1 MTCASNTTGACPAHA
16 TTCTCYTQQPTH
28 CAPLDIKR
36 PVMIRAQPLKP
47 LLLIN
52 LLLAS
57 LSSNA
62 DSTILWQNAS
72 ATVTQGQHFKVDP
85 AEQNA
90 LTLEHVSA
98 LSTGD
103 SFAFIEVS
111 SYPHADR
118 SAGLYGEVAIR
129 WSHNKLAADPI
140 TLGPITDILLTTNV
154 EFGNETAEM
163 LLFGPSIDLSLPGFD
178 FFQLSLTRR
187 ESLNRVG
194 DSSSEGWQMTPSFSV
209 TWPIGRSEVV
219 LDGFI
224 DWVFATDE
232 AAYGK
237 NLQINP
243 QLKYNLGKLLH
254 RPDTRFYIGLEYYF
268 WSDKFGIASTTDI
281 NTDQHAL
288 SVLIKYHF

>member
-1 MTCASNTTGACPAHA
+1 MRPKTEAANARRLLKDLLAALIRHSSARAFISRPTMT
-16 TTCTCYTQQPTH
+16 
-28 CAPLDIKR
+28 R
-36 PVMIRAQPLKP
+36 PRFLKP
-47 LLLIN
+47 LSLFTCLLG
-52 LLLAS
+52 S

-62 DSTILWQNAS
+62 DTVIQWQDMS
-72 ATVTQGQHFKVDP
+72 ATVTHGQHFKVDP

-90 LTLEHVSA
+90 VTLEHVSA

-103 SFAFIEVS
+103 SFSFIEMS
-111 SYPHADR
+111 QYPHADR
-118 SAGLYGEVAIR
+118 SAGLYGEVAVR
-129 WSHNKLAADPI
+129 WSYNKMAADPI
-140 TLGPITDILLTTNV
+140 TFGPITDISLTTNL
-154 EFGNETAEM
+154 EFGSETAEM
-163 LLFGPSIDLSLPGFD
+163 LLVGPSIDLSLPGFN

-194 DSSSEGWQMTPSFSV
+194 NTSSEGWQMTPSFSI

-232 AAYGK
+232 ADYAE

-268 WSDKFGIASTTDI
+268 WSDKYGIASTTDF

-288 SVLIKYHF
+288 SVLAKYHF

>member
-1 MTCASNTTGACPAHA
+1 MRPKTEAANARRLLKGLLAALIRHTSARAFISRPKMT
-16 TTCTCYTQQPTH
+16 
-28 CAPLDIKR
+28 R
-36 PVMIRAQPLKP
+36 PRSLKP
-47 LLLIN
+47 LSLFT
-52 LLLAS
+52 LLLGS

-62 DSTILWQNAS
+62 DTVIQWQDMS
-72 ATVTQGQHFKVDP
+72 ATVTHGQHFKVDP

-90 LTLEHVSA
+90 VTLEHVSA

-103 SFAFIEVS
+103 SFSFIEMS
-111 SYPHADR
+111 QYPHADR
-118 SAGLYGEVAIR
+118 SAGLYGEVAVR
-129 WSHNKLAADPI
+129 WSHNKMAADPI
-140 TLGPITDILLTTNV
+140 TFGPITDISLTTNL
-154 EFGNETAEM
+154 EFGSETAEM
-163 LLFGPSIDLSLPGFD
+163 LLVGPSIDLSLPGFN

-194 DSSSEGWQMTPSFSV
+194 NTSSEGWQMTPSFSI

-232 AAYGK
+232 ADYAE

-268 WSDKFGIASTTDI
+268 WSDKYGIASTTDF

-288 SVLIKYHF
+288 SVLAKYHF

>member
-1 MTCASNTTGACPAHA
+1 MTQVA
-16 TTCTCYTQQPTH
+16 
-28 CAPLDIKR
+28 L
-36 PVMIRAQPLKP
+36 LKP
-47 LLLIN
+47 LSLFT
-52 LLLAS
+52 LLLGS

-62 DSTILWQNAS
+62 DTDLLWQDMS
-72 ATVTQGQHFKVDP
+72 ATVTHGQHFKVDP
-85 AEQNA
+85 AKQNA
-90 LTLEHVSA
+90 VTLEHVSA

-103 SFAFIEVS
+103 SFSFIEMS
-111 SYPHADR
+111 QYPHADR
-118 SAGLYGEVAIR
+118 SAGLYGEVAVR
-129 WSHNKLAADPI
+129 WSYNKMAADPI
-140 TLGPITDILLTTNV
+140 TFGPITDISLTTNL
-154 EFGNETAEM
+154 EFGSETAEM
-163 LLFGPSIDLSLPGFD
+163 LLVGPSIDLSLPGFN

-194 DSSSEGWQMTPSFSV
+194 NTSSEGWQMTPSFSI

-232 AAYGK
+232 ADYAE

-268 WSDKFGIASTTDI
+268 WSDKYGIASTTDF

-288 SVLIKYHF
+288 SVLAKYHF

>member
-1 MTCASNTTGACPAHA
+1 MRPKTEAANARRLLKDLLAALIRHSSARAFISRPTMT
-16 TTCTCYTQQPTH
+16 
-28 CAPLDIKR
+28 R
-36 PVMIRAQPLKP
+36 PRFLKLLSLFT
-47 LLLIN
+47 LLLG
-52 LLLAS
+52 S

-62 DSTILWQNAS
+62 DTVIQWQDMS
-72 ATVTQGQHFKVDP
+72 ATVTHGQHFKVDP

-90 LTLEHVSA
+90 VTLEHVSA

-103 SFAFIEVS
+103 SFSFIEMS
-111 SYPHADR
+111 QYPHADR
-118 SAGLYGEVAIR
+118 SAGLYGEVAVR
-129 WSHNKLAADPI
+129 WSYNKMAADPI
-140 TLGPITDILLTTNV
+140 TFGPITDISLTTNL
-154 EFGNETAEM
+154 EFGSETAEM
-163 LLFGPSIDLSLPGFD
+163 LLVGPSIDLSLPGFN

-194 DSSSEGWQMTPSFSV
+194 NTSSEGWQMTPSFSI

-232 AAYGK
+232 ADYAE

-268 WSDKFGIASTTDI
+268 WSDKYGIASTTDF

-288 SVLIKYHF
+288 SVLAKYHF

>member
-1 MTCASNTTGACPAHA
+1 MTHVPDKMGTYASCAKTRTRCTHEPKYRPLPSYGA
-16 TTCTCYTQQPTH
+16 TIT
-28 CAPLDIKR
+28 
-36 PVMIRAQPLKP
+36 RARILKLL
-47 LLLIN
+47 LLLI
-52 LLLAS
+52 LLLTS

-62 DSTILWQNAS
+62 DSAILWQNMS

-85 AEQNA
+85 DEQNA
-90 LTLEHVSA
+90 VTLEHVSA

-103 SFAFIEVS
+103 SFSFLEIS
-111 SYPHADR
+111 QYPHVDR

-129 WSHNKLAADPI
+129 WSHNKLATDPI
-140 TLGPITDILLTTNV
+140 TLGPITDVLLTTNI
-154 EFGNETAEM
+154 EFGSETAEM
-163 LLFGPSIDLSLPGFD
+163 LLIGPSIDLSLAGFD

-187 ESLNRVG
+187 ESLNRIG
-194 DSSSEGWQMTPSFSV
+194 DSSSEGWQITPSFSV

-232 AAYGK
+232 KGYAE

-254 RPDTRFYIGLEYYF
+254 RPDTRLYVGLEYDF
-268 WSDKFGIASTTDI
+268 WSDKFGIASTTDF
-281 NTDQHAL
+281 NTDQHAA

>member
-1 MTCASNTTGACPAHA
+1 MCPARQPASAKRTLRGLMISLIRHSSA
-16 TTCTCYTQQPTH
+16 RAFVSRSAMTQV
-28 CAPLDIKR
+28 AL
-36 PVMIRAQPLKP
+36 LKP
-47 LLLIN
+47 LSLFT
-52 LLLAS
+52 LLLGS

-62 DSTILWQNAS
+62 DTGLLWQDMS
-72 ATVTQGQHFKVDP
+72 ATVTHGQHFKVDP

-103 SFAFIEVS
+103 SFSFIEIS
-111 SYPHADR
+111 QYPHADR
-118 SAGLYGEVAIR
+118 SAGLYGEVAVR

-140 TLGPITDILLTTNV
+140 TFGPITDISLTTNL
-154 EFGNETAEM
+154 EFGSETAEM
-163 LLFGPSIDLSLPGFD
+163 LLLGPSIDLSLPGFN
-178 FFQLSLTRR
+178 FFTLSLTRR

-194 DSSSEGWQMTPSFSV
+194 NTSSEGWQVTPSFSI

-232 AAYGK
+232 AAYAE

-243 QLKYNLGKLLH
+243 QLKYNLGKLLY

-268 WSDKFGIASTTDI
+268 WSNKFGIGSTTDF

-288 SVLIKYHF
+288 SVLAKYHF

>member
-1 MTCASNTTGACPAHA
+1 MRPKTEAANARRLLKDLLAALIRHSSARAFISRSTMTQA
-16 TTCTCYTQQPTH
+16 
-28 CAPLDIKR
+28 R
-36 PVMIRAQPLKP
+36 FLKALSLFT
-47 LLLIN
+47 LLLG
-52 LLLAS
+52 S

-62 DSTILWQNAS
+62 DTVIQWQDMS
-72 ATVTQGQHFKVDP
+72 ATVTHGQHFKVDP
-85 AEQNA
+85 AKQNA
-90 LTLEHVSA
+90 VTLEHVSA

-103 SFAFIEVS
+103 SFSFIEMS
-111 SYPHADR
+111 QYPHADR
-118 SAGLYGEVAIR
+118 SAGLYGEVAVR
-129 WSHNKLAADPI
+129 WSHNKMAADPI
-140 TLGPITDILLTTNV
+140 TFGPITDISLTTNL
-154 EFGNETAEM
+154 EFGSETAEM
-163 LLFGPSIDLSLPGFD
+163 LLVGPSIDLSLPGFN

-194 DSSSEGWQMTPSFSV
+194 NTSSEGWQMTPSFSI

-232 AAYGK
+232 ADYAE

-268 WSDKFGIASTTDI
+268 WSDKYGIASTTDF

-288 SVLIKYHF
+288 SVLAKYHF

>member
-1 MTCASNTTGACPAHA
+1 MRPKTEAANARRLLKDLLAALIRHSSARAFISRPTMT
-16 TTCTCYTQQPTH
+16 
-28 CAPLDIKR
+28 R
-36 PVMIRAQPLKP
+36 PRFAKP
-47 LLLIN
+47 LSLFT
-52 LLLAS
+52 LLLGS

-62 DSTILWQNAS
+62 DTVIQWQDMS
-72 ATVTQGQHFKVDP
+72 ATVTHGQHFKVDP

-90 LTLEHVSA
+90 VTLEHVSA

-103 SFAFIEVS
+103 SFSFIEMS
-111 SYPHADR
+111 QYPHADR
-118 SAGLYGEVAIR
+118 SAGLYGEVAVR
-129 WSHNKLAADPI
+129 WSYNKMAADPI
-140 TLGPITDILLTTNV
+140 TFGPITDISLTTNL
-154 EFGNETAEM
+154 EFGSETAEM
-163 LLFGPSIDLSLPGFD
+163 LLVGPSIDLSLPGFN

-194 DSSSEGWQMTPSFSV
+194 NTSSEGWQMTPSFSI
-209 TWPIGRSEVV
+209 TWPIGRSEVL

-232 AAYGK
+232 ADYAE

-268 WSDKFGIASTTDI
+268 WSDKYGIASTTDF

-288 SVLIKYHF
+288 SVLAKYHF